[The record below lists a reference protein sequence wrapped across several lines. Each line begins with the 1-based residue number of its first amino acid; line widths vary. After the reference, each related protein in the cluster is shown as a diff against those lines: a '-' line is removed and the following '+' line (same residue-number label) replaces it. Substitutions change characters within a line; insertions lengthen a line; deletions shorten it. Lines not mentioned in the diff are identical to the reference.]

1 MDFVSRYY
9 QVVRL
14 ASTGQSKVTEL
25 AIAKQYFFQVFPETT
40 RLELLSDTEIQTRLF
55 ELSSDAPLAQLCL
68 RCFISWQIAKACQN
82 LVAQFGTN
90 HGFRVTDLLPLVL
103 DDDGRLSTG
112 AYQPL
117 GEQILASYDSRRGS
131 LAGWVHLRVK
141 HHREINR
148 FLSENGVYLISD
160 WALLNDTQ
168 PPQLQRILREFH
180 QLSPLESDR
189 AAQLLSGYHQVY
201 RQARLQQRQHFGAE
215 AKVNPRSRS
224 FNRRCQPPT
233 TQQLQQIGELSEI
246 GASPER
252 VLSQL
257 QTLAKWVREYRLHLR
272 SGLFPVQSLDA
283 AKETARSPLEQ
294 LASPQ
299 TAEPDSETQQFLEF
313 YRDLLRN
320 GLKNAINL
328 TLKQRV
334 NRLQR
339 RKLDKSPEF
348 LKGLQLFHCENQSM
362 SAIAQQLGFKAQYQ
376 VTRLLN
382 LKALRADVRQQLLTE
397 LLQKVLDKAQDYRSR
412 DRLQALEMRVEAV
425 LSEQIDTII
434 ESAQTEAATAKKFT
448 TQSNLFA
455 QQLCEILDRWR
466 G

>member
-1 MDFVSRYY
+1 MDVASRYY
-9 QVVRL
+9 RILRL
-14 ASTGQSKVTEL
+14 APTGQSKVTPL
-25 AIAKQYFFQVFPETT
+25 AIAKQYFFEVFPETPQFEI
-40 RLELLSDTEIQTRLF
+40 LGDTEIQQRLLK
-55 ELSSDAPLAQLCL
+55 LSPNTPLAQLCL
-68 RCFISWQIAKACQN
+68 RCFISWQITQACQN
-82 LVAQFGTN
+82 LAAQFGTH
-90 HGFRVTDLLPLVL
+90 HGFNTTDLLPLVL
-103 DDDGRLSTG
+103 DDRGTVSTE
-112 AYQPL
+112 AYQSL
-117 GEQILASYDSRRGS
+117 GEQILASYDPYRGS

-148 FLSENGVYLISD
+148 FLSESGVYLIGD
-160 WALLNDTQ
+160 WALLNDTK
-168 PPQLQRILREFH
+168 PQQLERILREFH
-180 QLSPLESDR
+180 QLSAMECDR
-189 AAQLLSGYHQVY
+189 ASQLLSGYHQVY
-201 RQARLQQRQHFGAE
+201 RQARLQQRQRFGAE
-215 AKVNPRSRS
+215 VQANPRSRS

-233 TQQLQQIGELSEI
+233 TQQLQQIGEVVGI
-246 GASPER
+246 AASPER
-252 VLSQL
+252 ILSQL

-283 AKETARSPLEQ
+283 ASPEGRSPLDQ
-294 LASPQ
+294 LATPQ
-299 TAEPDSETQQFLEF
+299 TGEFDSETQQFLDF

-320 GLKNAINL
+320 SLKNAINF

-339 RKLDKSPEF
+339 RKPDKSQQF
-348 LKGLQLFHCENQSM
+348 LAGLQRFHCENQSM
-362 SAIAQQLGFKAQYQ
+362 SAIAQSLGLKAQYQ

-397 LLQKVLDKAQDYRSR
+397 LLQKVLETAQDYQSR
-412 DRLQALEMRVEAV
+412 DRLQALENRVEAA

-434 ESAQTEAATAKKFT
+434 ESAQTEASTAKKFT